1 MAFTIKT
8 KKYLLIS
15 VILLTGLAFTLKA
28 THWLHLNKGYTQ
40 TAQKSKQQMTELI
53 NFLDGSLSRYES
65 IPHVLSTNP
74 LLKNALLDQ
83 NNSDS
88 IQALNLYLE
97 EVQHITESLDIYLID
112 TSGVAISAS
121 NWQKNYSFIGQDF
134 SFRPYYQE
142 AISGRLGRYYAVG
155 TSSNKRGFY
164 FSYPIYNQ
172 SIILGAIVVKVDI
185 TEIEQQSTGIARA
198 GGYEFAITDP
208 DNIIFLSSIN
218 SWRLNSLSPIGK
230 ERQYAIGESKR
241 YANRVINELAI
252 KPSYDENVSA
262 EQRVYAIN
270 SNKGVFDYMEIHQSM
285 IKAGWNIHIM
295 APLSPI
301 YSALPAF
308 MMLYATVYLLL
319 ALGALFAFEKRKS
332 SLRIQQ
338 ANDQLEQRVQARTQA
353 LQASNQKLN
362 ETQDELIQAAKLTVI
377 GSLSASINHE
387 INQPLAAIRSYAQN
401 TQTLVSRNQLE
412 HVSDNIN
419 TIISLTDR
427 LAAIVGQFKNFT
439 RKSQG
444 NDSATNINQCIQD
457 SLTIIQP
464 EIDKQGIELIL
475 CANEIRCEVWGDNIR
490 LQQVL
495 VNLMS
500 NAIVAMKHCI
510 HKKLIVTAEQDT
522 MLRIRIQDSG
532 PGVRE
537 SQMEKIF
544 EPYYT
549 TSERQGLGLGLS
561 ISRRIIE
568 SMQGNI
574 TVSNAHLSGA
584 IFEITLPIYLHGT
597 SLKSANGQ
605 QEAFSDEHHQFR

>member
-15 VILLTGLAFTLKA
+15 IILLTGLAVILKA
-28 THWLHLNKGYTQ
+28 THWLYLNKGYTQ
-40 TAQKSKQQMTELI
+40 TAQKSKQQMTELV

-74 LLKNALLDQ
+74 LLKNALLAQD
-83 NNSDS
+83 NPDS
-88 IQALNLYLE
+88 IQTLNLYLE
-97 EVQHITESLDIYLID
+97 EIKHITESLDIYLID
-112 TSGVAISAS
+112 ASGVAISAS
-121 NWQKNYSFIGQDF
+121 NWQKSYSFIGKDF

-198 GGYEFAITDP
+198 GGYEFTITDP

-218 SWRLNSLSPIGK
+218 SWRLNSLSLIGK
-230 ERQYAIGESKR
+230 ERQYAINESKR
-241 YANRVINELAI
+241 YANRVINELTI
-252 KPSYDENVSA
+252 NPSYDENASA

-270 SNKGVFDYMEIHQSM
+270 SHKGVFDYMEIHQPM
-285 IKAGWNIHIM
+285 IKAGWNVHIM
-295 APLSPI
+295 APLSPT
-301 YSALPAF
+301 YSAVPAF

-319 ALGALFAFEKRKS
+319 ALGALFTFEKRKS

-439 RKSQG
+439 RKTQG
-444 NDSATNINQCIQD
+444 DDSATNINQCIQD

-475 CANEIRCEVWGDNIR
+475 SSNEIKCEVWGDNIR

-510 HKKLIVTAEQDT
+510 HKKLIVTTEQDS

-561 ISRRIIE
+561 ISRRIVE

-605 QEAFSDEHHQFR
+605 

>member
-15 VILLTGLAFTLKA
+15 TILLTGLALTLLA
-28 THWLHLNKGYTQ
+28 THWLYLNKGYTQ
-40 TAQKSKQQMTELI
+40 TTQQSKQQMTELVS
-53 NFLDGSLSRYES
+53 FLDGSLSRHEN
-65 IPHVLSTNP
+65 IPHVLSKNP
-74 LLKNALLDQ
+74 LLKNALLNQQ
-83 NNSDS
+83 NPDS

-97 EVQHITESLDIYLID
+97 EIQHITESLDIYLID
-112 TSGVAISAS
+112 ASGVAISAS
-121 NWQKNYSFIGQDF
+121 NWQTSYSFIGKDF
-134 SFRPYYQE
+134 SFRPYFQQ
-142 AISGRLGRYYAVG
+142 AISGKLGRYYAVG

-164 FSYPIYNQ
+164 FSYPIYQQ
-172 SIILGAIVVKVDI
+172 SNILGAIVVKVDI

-218 SWRLNSLSPIGK
+218 TWRLNSLSPI
-230 ERQYAIGESKR
+230 EETRQYAINESKR
-241 YANRVINELAI
+241 YANRIINELAI
-252 KPSYDENVSA
+252 SPAYDESA
-262 EQRVYAIN
+262 SAAQRVYAIN
-270 SNKGVFDYMEIHQSM
+270 SSKGVFDYIEIHQSM

-301 YSALPAF
+301 YSSLPAF
-308 MMLYATVYLLL
+308 MLLYATVYLLL
-319 ALGALFAFEKRKS
+319 ALAALFGYEKRKS

-338 ANDQLEQRVQARTQA
+338 AYDLLEQRVQTRTQA
-353 LQASNQKLN
+353 LEASNKKLN

-401 TQTLVSRNQLE
+401 TQTLVSRNQLD

-439 RKSQG
+439 RKTQG
-444 NDSATNINQCIQD
+444 DHRATDINKCIAD
-457 SLTIIQP
+457 ALTIIQP

-475 CANEIRCEVWGDNIR
+475 SSNDIKCEVWGDSIR

-522 MLRIRIQDSG
+522 MLCIRIQDSG

-544 EPYYT
+544 EPYFT

-568 SMQGNI
+568 SMQGHI

-584 IFEITLPIYLHGT
+584 IFEITLPIYHHGISSKET
-597 SLKSANGQ
+597 NRQ
-605 QEAFSDEHHQFR
+605 QGAFSDEPQ